1 MNGNGVSASIPAGRV
16 LEKLD
21 KLLAQK
27 DFDGAEQHLAYWLG
41 DAEAIGDMCGML
53 TVVNEQI
60 GLYRKLGRENEAL
73 AAAERALALAEEVGL
88 ADSITMGT
96 TLINA
101 ATAYK
106 AFGHAHAALPLYEK
120 AQELYEKYL
129 LPDDGRLGGLYNNMA
144 LALMDVS
151 RFSDARQLFEKALAV
166 MALVPGREPE
176 MAVTYCNLA
185 DLTAAELGLEAGE
198 AAINRCLEKAMEL
211 LDTVGLIRDGNYA
224 YVCEKCAPCFGYYGF
239 FLYKKELTKRA
250 EQIYEGA

>member
-1 MNGNGVSASIPAGRV
+1 MSHSNASPSIPVGRV
-16 LEKLD
+16 FEKLD

-27 DFDGAEQHLAYWLG
+27 DFYGAERHLAYWLR
-41 DAEAIGDMCGML
+41 DAEALGDTRGML

-60 GLYRKLGRENEAL
+60 GLYRKLGRETEAL
-73 AAAERALALAEEVGL
+73 SAAERALALADEAGL
-88 ADSITMGT
+88 AGSVTMGT
-96 TLINA
+96 TLVNA

-106 AFGHAHAALPLYEK
+106 AFHYDDTALPLYEK
-120 AQELYEKYL
+120 AQDIYEKYL

-185 DLTAAELGLEAGE
+185 DLAAAVQGLEAGE
-198 AAINRCLEKAMEL
+198 AEINRCLEKAMEL
-211 LDTVGLIRDGNYA
+211 LDTEGLTRDGSYA

>member
-1 MNGNGVSASIPAGRV
+1 MSHNNASPSIPVGRV

-21 KLLAQK
+21 RLLVQK
-27 DFDGAEQHLAYWLG
+27 DFDGAELHLTYWLR
-41 DAEAIGDMCGML
+41 DAETVGDMRGML
-53 TVVNEQI
+53 TVVNELI
-60 GLYRKLGRENEAL
+60 GLYRKLGREKEAL
-73 AAAERALALAEEVGL
+73 SAAERALSL
-88 ADSITMGT
+88 ADEAKLAGSITMGT
-96 TLINA
+96 TLVNV

-106 AFGHAHAALPLYEK
+106 AFGHADTALPLYEK
-120 AQELYEKYL
+120 ARDLYEKYL

-144 LALMDVS
+144 LALMDIS
-151 RFSDARQLFEKALAV
+151 CFEEARQLFEKALAV

-198 AAINRCLEKAMEL
+198 AEISRCLEKAMEL
-211 LDTVGLIRDGNYA
+211 LNAEGLTRDGNYA